1 MSKEALGIYDLEQVP
16 HIVNSRGA
24 AWRGA
29 ACGGGAAL
37 QSPCYLDR
45 RGTSWLS
52 MSHCVYDIHFAYAPF
67 SIKNVTY
74 FCYIRNVHLQ
84 SC

>member
-29 ACGGGAAL
+29 ACGGGAA
-37 QSPCYLDR
+37 P
-45 RGTSWLS
+45 
-52 MSHCVYDIHFAYAPF
+52 HCKASA
-67 SIKNVTY
+67 T
-74 FCYIRNVHLQ
+74 
-84 SC
+84 

>member
-1 MSKEALGIYDLEQVP
+1 VSKEALGIYDLEQVP

-45 RGTSWLS
+45 RGTS
-52 MSHCVYDIHFAYAPF
+52 
-67 SIKNVTY
+67 
-74 FCYIRNVHLQ
+74 
-84 SC
+84 